1 MTNPR
6 HPAAYVR
13 IPGAGGWARHAMAR
27 EASQRG
33 WPSPEV
39 YSEADGNEAGRYGQA
54 LERLERAIAAGRH
67 DALLIAAPGDPSQVM
82 GLLSQCTRHGVAVS
96 FLPGPAASAEGAAAA
111 PAASASGPEP
121 ARAADPMT
129 AETWDVLAQ
138 ARLEAL
144 ANLFPDWRIWLDR
157 YGWHAPGA
165 ATGCRDSGPAR
176 PPSTSAPATRPTWPP
191 SCAGSRRPTATLRTA
206 ARRAT
211 ARGFTSSDPGRVS
224 AAPPTA
230 PS

>member
-1 MTNPR
+1 MTSPR

-39 YSEADGNEAGRYGQA
+39 YSEAAGNEAGRYGQA

-111 PAASASGPEP
+111 PAASAAGPEP
-121 ARAADPMT
+121 GRAADPMT

-157 YGWHAPGA
+157 YGWHARRRGDWMQGFRPGA
-165 ATGCRDSGPAR
+165 PA
-176 PPSTSAPATRPTWPP
+176 
-191 SCAGSRRPTATLRTA
+191 
-206 ARRAT
+206 
-211 ARGFTSSDPGRVS
+211 FHVS
-224 AAPPTA
+224 ARNATDLAAQLCWQQAADSYAPDGCQAGNGTRVHVI
-230 PS
+230 

>member
-39 YSEADGNEAGRYGQA
+39 YSEIDGNEAGGYGQA
-54 LERLERAIAAGRH
+54 LERLERAISAGRH

-82 GLLSQCTRHGVAVS
+82 GLLSRCTRHGVAVS

-157 YGWHAPGA
+157 YGWHARRRGDWMQGFRPGA
-165 ATGCRDSGPAR
+165 PA
-176 PPSTSAPATRPTWPP
+176 
-191 SCAGSRRPTATLRTA
+191 
-206 ARRAT
+206 
-211 ARGFTSSDPGRVS
+211 FHVS
-224 AAPPTA
+224 ARNATDLAAQLCWQQAADSYAPDGCQAGNGTRVHVI
-230 PS
+230 